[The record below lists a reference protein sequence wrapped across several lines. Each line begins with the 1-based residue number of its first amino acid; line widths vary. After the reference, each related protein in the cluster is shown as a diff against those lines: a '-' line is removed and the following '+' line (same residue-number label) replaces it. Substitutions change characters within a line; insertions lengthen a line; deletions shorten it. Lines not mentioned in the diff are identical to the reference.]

1 MEFLLRL
8 PGLLMAIII
17 HEVSHGYMAY
27 KLGDTTAKDQGRLSL
42 NPINHIDPVGFIF
55 MLVFRIG
62 WAKPVPI
69 DSRYFKDRKKG
80 ILLVSLAGPVSN
92 FITAIVLTFI
102 LIFNIVNPFFYSETI
117 GYMLQLGVWYNIMLG
132 TFNLLPLPPL
142 DGSKVLASLLPDEIE
157 YFFYKYEKYFY
168 MVFIILIITN
178 VINRI
183 LSPILLAEIRLLNKF
198 IYSIVINF
206 A

>member
-168 MVFIILIITN
+168 MIFIILIITN